1 MRRVAFAATIA
12 LTLAGCVSTRLPPN
26 APAPAGIAPADLA
39 HAAEPLRSIL
49 ASRPELLRALA
60 SAAGQRIQIV
70 LGLVDLDADGNP
82 VLRQLG
88 FRGQAEYF
96 YPASAVKTFAAIAA
110 LEGLSELRADT
121 GLAIDRDTPLVLYP
135 LFEGEKTA
143 EADPSHLAD
152 GTITVGHEIRKL
164 AIVSDN
170 EAFNRLYELVGQDGL
185 ARSLARA
192 GLTEPRIVHR
202 LAEPRTAAENL
213 RAPRIDFRG
222 TYFRHTIPERTAI
235 ALPPPPPLPGLLVGS
250 AFLADDRLVEGP
262 MDFSAKNRM
271 TLADLQRGLCKLV
284 RPDVACG
291 AGPAFRLD
299 EADRDFLLD
308 AMTRLPSESED
319 PRFEPVAHPDSSA
332 KLLLAG
338 LDREIPRHRLRLV
351 SKYGRAYGFS
361 TDNAWI
367 EDRSSGRGVF
377 VAATIYT
384 NADGI
389 LNDDLYEYDKV
400 ALPFFTELGRAIGSF
415 LRAGAQPKKR

>member
-1 MRRVAFAATIA
+1 MRHVALAAA
-12 LTLAGCVSTRLPPN
+12 FSLALAGCASTRTPAEPL
-26 APAPAGIAPADLA
+26 APAAPAALA
-39 HAAEPLRSIL
+39 GVAEPLRSIL
-49 ASRPELLRALA
+49 ASRAQLA
-60 SAAGQRIQIV
+60 RTLHGAQEHRIQIV
-70 LGLVDLDADGNP
+70 LGLLEPDADGKP
-82 VLRQLG
+82 YLRQIG
-88 FRGQAEYF
+88 FRGAAEYF

-135 LFEGEKTA
+135 LFEGEKVE

-170 EAFNRLYELVGQDGL
+170 EAFNRLFELVGQDGL

-192 GLTEPRIVHR
+192 GLAEPRIVHR

-213 RAPRIDFRG
+213 QAPRIDFRG

-235 ALPPPPPLPGLLVGS
+235 AMPPQGAIPGLLVGTGY
-250 AFLADDRLVEGP
+250 LADDKLVDGP

-271 TLADLQRGLCKLV
+271 TLAELQRGLCKLV

-291 AGPAFRLD
+291 AGPSFRLD
-299 EADRDFLLD
+299 ESDRDFLVD
-308 AMTRLPSESED
+308 AMTRLPRESKD
-319 PRFEPVAHPDSSA
+319 PRFDPVTHPDASA
-332 KLLLAG
+332 KLLLPG
-338 LDREIPRHRLRLV
+338 LEREIPRGRLRLV
-351 SKYGRAYGFS
+351 SKYGQAYGFS

-367 EDRSSGRGVF
+367 EDLATGRGVF
-377 VAATIYT
+377 LAATIYT

-389 LNDDLYEYDKV
+389 LNDDLYEYADV
-400 ALPFFTELGRAIGSF
+400 ALPFFAELGRAIGSF
-415 LRAGAQPKKR
+415 LRVGDQPKKR

>member
-1 MRRVAFAATIA
+1 M
-12 LTLAGCVSTRLPPN
+12 
-26 APAPAGIAPADLA
+26 
-39 HAAEPLRSIL
+39 
-49 ASRPELLRALA
+49 
-60 SAAGQRIQIV
+60 
-70 LGLVDLDADGNP
+70 LGLVESDPDGKP
-82 VLRQLG
+82 TLRQLG

-110 LEGLSELRADT
+110 LEGLAELRADT

-135 LFEGEKTA
+135 LFDGERI
-143 EADPSHLAD
+143 EEVDPSHLAD

-170 EAFNRLYELVGQDGL
+170 EAFNRLYELVGPDGL

-213 RAPRIDFRG
+213 RAPRVDFRG
-222 TYFRHTIPERTAI
+222 TWFRHTIPERTTL
-235 ALPPPPPLPGLLVGS
+235 ALPPPPPLPGLLVGGGY
-250 AFLADDRLVEGP
+250 LANDQLVDEP

-271 TLADLQRGLCKLV
+271 ALAELQRGLCKLV

-299 EADRDFLLD
+299 EADREFLLD

-319 PRFEPVAHPDSSA
+319 PRFDPVAHPDSSA

-338 LDREIPRHRLRLV
+338 LEREIPRLRLRLV

-367 EDRSSGRGVF
+367 EDRATGRGVF
-377 VAATIYT
+377 LAATIYT

-389 LNDDLYEYDKV
+389 LNDDRYEYDEV

-415 LRAGAQPKKR
+415 LRAGDQPKKR